1 MAYPG
6 RAVREGDGRTDV
18 VRQVQQRL
26 ADAGCG
32 PLAVDGVFGDGTASA
47 VKLFQTRRDLVAD
60 GIVGPTTW
68 DALFLEPPVVTDQA
82 PSPLLAAVLTAAN
95 GQLQLRVRETPG
107 TPNRGPQVD
116 QYVRSVGLDPAGG
129 YSWCQAFVYW
139 CFAQAAA
146 SLNVAN
152 PCVRT
157 AGVLD
162 HWNRAPPLTRIDEQA
177 AFDDPRLVRPG
188 AVFIIDHGG
197 GKGHAGLVTQVV
209 SGAVATVEGNTNQAG
224 SREGDGVY
232 THTRSIASITK
243 GFIDYSKLS

>member
-6 RAVREGDGRTDV
+6 RAVREGDSRTDV

-26 ADAGCG
+26 ADVGCG
-32 PLAVDGVFGDGTASA
+32 PLAVDGIFGAATTSA
-47 VKLFQTRRDLVAD
+47 VKLFQTRRDLTPD
-60 GIVGPTTW
+60 GAVGPITW
-68 DALFLEPPVVTDQA
+68 DALFLEPPVVADQA
-82 PSPLLAAVLTAAN
+82 PTPLLGAVLDAAAT
-95 GQLQLRVRETPG
+95 QLDVRETPG

-116 QYVRSVGLDPAGG
+116 QYVRGVGLDPAGG

-146 SLNVAN
+146 QLGAAN

-162 HWNRAPPLTRIDEQA
+162 HWARSPLADRVYAQA
-177 AFDDPRLVRPG
+177 AGDDPRLVRPG

-209 SGAVATVEGNTNQAG
+209 SGAVATIEGNTNQAG

-232 THTRSIASITK
+232 RHTRSISSINV
-243 GFIDYSKLS
+243 GFIDYGRPS

>member
-6 RAVREGDGRTDV
+6 GAVRKGDPRTDV

-26 ADAGCG
+26 DDVGCG
-32 PLAVDGVFGDGTASA
+32 PLVVDGIFGAATESS
-47 VKLFQTRRDLVAD
+47 VELFQTRRDLQPD
-60 GIVGPTTW
+60 GVVGPITW

-82 PSPLLAAVLTAAN
+82 PTPLLKSVLATAAT
-95 GQLQLRVRETPG
+95 QLGVRETAG

-116 QYVRSVGLDPAGG
+116 EYVRSVGLDPADG
-129 YSWCQAFVYW
+129 YPWCQAFVYW
-139 CFAQAAA
+139 CFAQASAA
-146 SLNVAN
+146 LAAVN

-157 AGVLD
+157 AGVLE
-162 HWNRAPPLTRIDEQA
+162 HWAKSPLAARVYAQA

-197 GKGHAGLVTQVV
+197 GRGHAGLVTQVI
-209 SGAVATVEGNTNQAG
+209 SGAVATIEGNTNQAG

-232 THTRSIASITK
+232 THTRSIASIK
-243 GFIDYSKLS
+243 VGFIDYGRS